1 MNKVWGYCRVSTQS
15 QVIDRQITNILRAY
29 PMADIM
35 QEKATGTKLDV
46 RKVFNDLLK
55 KVKPGD
61 TIVFDSVSRMSRNAD
76 EGFKLYQ
83 ELYNKGVEL
92 IFLKE
97 TYINTSTYK
106 KALNNNI
113 EMTGTNVDIILKSV
127 KEYLMVLAKE
137 QIKIAFDQAEK
148 EVKDLQQR
156 TKEGMAVARANG
168 KQIGRVEGT
177 KIETDKAKAAKKLIL
192 KHSNKF
198 NGSLNNKECMALVGV
213 AKATF
218 YKYVYEL
225 EKELNK

>member
-15 QVIDRQITNILRAY
+15 QVIDRQITNIFRAY

-198 NGSLNNKECMALVGV
+198 NGSLNNKECWHW
-213 AKATF
+213 
-218 YKYVYEL
+218 L
-225 EKELNK
+225 E